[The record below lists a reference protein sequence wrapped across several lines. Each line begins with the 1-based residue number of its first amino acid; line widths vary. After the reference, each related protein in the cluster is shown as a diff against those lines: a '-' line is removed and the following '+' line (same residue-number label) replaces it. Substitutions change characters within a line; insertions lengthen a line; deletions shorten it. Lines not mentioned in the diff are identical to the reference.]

1 MSFGFKGLIFKTTDS
16 QTLKDNFII
25 YEKWQLDLN
34 TNVIYICMGNA
45 DSHVRMLKKSHGISP
60 QCRWG
65 TRYGWQIQMYK
76 QLQAANKRWFYSL
89 AVWG

>member
-60 QCRWG
+60 QCKK
-65 TRYGWQIQMYK
+65 MV
-76 QLQAANKRWFYSL
+76 LQSCSL
-89 AVWG
+89 GLGMWLNNSSP